1 MRAHRSYGGN
11 GEYVRSAGAVVD
23 GQEQASR
30 GNSKCRAAN
39 FSTQHSFSGAP
50 LNITYIFP
58 MAIVYQQLLQD
69 DSIINKRC
77 LKLYVDYLKFQIR
90 RYSYSFLPGPSDR
103 TFASRQR
110 GKQK

>member
-1 MRAHRSYGGN
+1 
-11 GEYVRSAGAVVD
+11 
-23 GQEQASR
+23 
-30 GNSKCRAAN
+30 
-39 FSTQHSFSGAP
+39 
-50 LNITYIFP
+50 

-77 LKLYVDYLKFQIR
+77 LLLYVDYLKFQIR
-90 RYSYSFLPGPSDR
+90 RYSYNFLPGPSDR